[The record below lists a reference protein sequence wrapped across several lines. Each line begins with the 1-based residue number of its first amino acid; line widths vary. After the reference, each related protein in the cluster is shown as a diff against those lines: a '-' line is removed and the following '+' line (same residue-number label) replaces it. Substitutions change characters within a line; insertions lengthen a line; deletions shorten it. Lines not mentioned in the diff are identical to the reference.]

1 MNPEVSVQQL
11 VDAIVAV
18 EQQIDRG
25 MLAQVNLAY
34 AEFESPLKMQLQDL
48 AQAPSWKT
56 RLGAVSYSIKHNK
69 TVFAMKGKLRDI
81 VLRAKGCY

>member
-1 MNPEVSVQQL
+1 
-11 VDAIVAV
+11 
-18 EQQIDRG
+18 

-56 RLGAVSYSIKHNK
+56 RLGAVGYSIKHNK
-69 TVFAMKGKLRDI
+69 TVFAVKGKLRDA